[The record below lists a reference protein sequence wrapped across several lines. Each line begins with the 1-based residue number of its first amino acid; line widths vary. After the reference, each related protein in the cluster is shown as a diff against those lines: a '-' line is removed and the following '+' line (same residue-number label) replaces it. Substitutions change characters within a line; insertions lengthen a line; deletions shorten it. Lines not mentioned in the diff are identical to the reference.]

1 MAYAACLRRESII
14 PRAPKL
20 DDDRG
25 HPPPNSGGAA
35 AGANPS
41 GVLRQ
46 AGPAH
51 HPQSITNGLTA
62 KGSYDHGARGITKQA
77 LDTFLAHNVCVR
89 DTYATPTPL
98 VDILIRYPTS

>member
-1 MAYAACLRRESII
+1 MAHVACLRRGSII
-14 PRAPKL
+14 PQAPKL
-20 DDDRG
+20 DDDWG

-41 GVLRQ
+41 GVMRK

-77 LDTFLAHNVCVR
+77 
-89 DTYATPTPL
+89 P
-98 VDILIRYPTS
+98 VDIPCPYSVRA